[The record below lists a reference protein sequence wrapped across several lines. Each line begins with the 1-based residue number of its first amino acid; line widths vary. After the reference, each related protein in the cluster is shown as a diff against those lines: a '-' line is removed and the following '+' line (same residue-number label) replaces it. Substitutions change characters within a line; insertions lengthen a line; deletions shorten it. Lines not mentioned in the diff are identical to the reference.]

1 MSKQMK
7 KYNSDFKLK
16 VVLKYLTGN
25 STISQLCQEFE
36 ISKATLNNWNKQFKE
51 NSSAILGL
59 ITYRVVIGHLIFVSH
74 FFNNLKL
81 QPYLKNLL
89 IFYKKLFHYKFNAKI
104 NLYKPNDFEG

>member
-16 VVLKYLTGN
+16 VVLKYLSGN

-51 NSSAILGL
+51 NSSTIFSDAKLSQSGL
-59 ITYRVVIGHLIFVSH
+59 KFKKEQKEIM
-74 FFNNLKL
+74 
-81 QPYLKNLL
+81 KNTN
-89 IFYKKLFHYKFNAKI
+89 KQ
-104 NLYKPNDFEG
+104 

>member
-51 NSSAILGL
+51 NSSTIFSDAKLSQSGL
-59 ITYRVVIGHLIFVSH
+59 KF
-74 FFNNLKL
+74 
-81 QPYLKNLL
+81 
-89 IFYKKLFHYKFNAKI
+89 KKEQKEKDKQI
-104 NLYKPNDFEG
+104 SNLYKTIGQLTVERDFLKKVLDA